1 MQQAAGRVLG
11 WARRRAENVLVLLL
25 AAMFVAFIIQIAMRY
40 LLNAPVG
47 WTTEVS
53 TLAWLWG
60 VLWGAALVLTD
71 EEEIRF
77 DLIHGA
83 SPPGLRRIFDA
94 ITGLVVVGVF
104 GMSLPAVL
112 DYVAFMKVERS
123 TYLGIRFDI
132 LFSVYVV
139 FAVAMIIRHG
149 WIAWCAVTN
158 TPRGTPRGAARAA

>member
-1 MQQAAGRVLG
+1 MRHAARRILG
-11 WARRRAENVLVLLL
+11 WAGRRAENVLAALLV
-25 AAMFVAFIIQIAMRY
+25 AMFGAFIIQIAMRY

-60 VLWGAALVLTD
+60 VLWGAALVLRD

-77 DLIHGA
+77 DLIHG
-83 SPPGLRRIFDA
+83 SVPPGLRRVFDA
-94 ITGLVVVGVF
+94 ITGLTVVGVF
-104 GMSLPAVL
+104 GLSLPAVL

-123 TYLGIRFDI
+123 TYLGLRFDV

-158 TPRGTPRGAARAA
+158 TPRGTARAA